1 MLRPWACLPPQR
13 KEEGHQTHPGGVAAV
28 NHPALNSQIPG
39 SCCSLA
45 AGTGS
50 PRPGDR
56 TLFAALGQG
65 QAESDRKSRE
75 RKGNSEKQ
83 LEQRGRRSGRAEERR
98 TRGQLGQRAVVGTG
112 GDPRSHWP
120 RRAPSPA
127 CNLRAHGPPP
137 PPSRPPLLRPAPA
150 QSPKRCRGRC
160 LHCRS
165 RSCCSPGHAWR
176 RTQVDRPSPSLPVT
190 PQPPLDRF
198 TRSTVP
204 AGTFTAP

>member
-13 KEEGHQTHPGGVAAV
+13 KEEGHQTHPGGVASV

-127 CNLRAHGPPP
+127 CKPATFARTGRPLLPPGRPSSVPPP
-137 PPSRPPLLRPAPA
+137 RRVPSSAEAAACTAAPGAAARLDTLGEGLRSTAPA
-150 QSPKRCRGRC
+150 
-160 LHCRS
+160 L
-165 RSCCSPGHAWR
+165 
-176 RTQVDRPSPSLPVT
+176 PSL
-190 PQPPLDRF
+190 
-198 TRSTVP
+198 
-204 AGTFTAP
+204 